1 MRKSLRLTAL
11 ASAAVFVL
19 AACGSSSSPTAAPT
33 AAAPTTAPTTAA
45 TSSATEAP
53 ATPTAAPTVDPNS
66 LLGKVIA
73 SGKIRIATDPNYAPF
88 SFLNTTTGKYEGF
101 DNGTAEE
108 AAKRLSKEVGKDIQV
123 EWVTPNWDLI
133 TAGNWGGRWDVS
145 IGSMSVTKSRAKVV
159 DFVDPYYYD
168 FGSVAVP
175 TDSTAK
181 SVADLANATWC
192 VGASTTYEQWLQGTL
207 EIVDPNMLPVPAGA
221 KVTSLP
227 TDNEC
232 VQAIAAGRK
241 FDALAA
247 NENSLANAVTQGVK
261 IRVLE
266 GPPTFTI
273 SVAFALDKSG
283 PATGEMLTVLNKVVA
298 DMHADGTLT
307 TISNQWLKK
316 DVTQKP

>member
-1 MRKSLRLTAL
+1 MRKSLRLTTL
-11 ASAAVFVL
+11 AAAAVLVVG
-19 AACGSSSSPTAAPT
+19 ACGSSST
-33 AAAPTTAPTTAA
+33 PTTAPATAAPATTAPA
-45 TSSATEAP
+45 TAAPATAAP
-53 ATPTAAPTVDPNS
+53 ATPTPSATVNPDS

-88 SFLNTTTGKYEGF
+88 SFLNTATGKYEGF

-108 AAKRLSKEVGKDIQV
+108 VAKRLSKEVGKDIAV
-123 EWVTPNWDLI
+123 EWITPNWDLI
-133 TAGNWGGRWDVS
+133 TAGSWGGRWDLS
-145 IGSMSVTKSRAKVV
+145 IGSMSVTKTRAKVV

-175 TDSTAK
+175 TASTAK
-181 SVADLANATWC
+181 AVADLVNATWC
-192 VGASTTYEQWLQGTL
+192 VGAATTYEQWLQGTL

-221 KVTSLP
+221 QVTSLP

-241 FDALAA
+241 YDALAA
-247 NENSLANAVTQGVK
+247 NENSLANAVTQGIA
-261 IRVLE
+261 IRVLD

-283 PATGEMLTVLNKVVA
+283 APDAEMLAVLNKIVGE
-298 DMHADGTLT
+298 MHADGTLSAL
-307 TISNQWLKK
+307 SNQWLKK

>member
-1 MRKSLRLTAL
+1 VNKRLRLAAL
-11 ASAAVFVL
+11 VSATVILV
-19 AACGSSSSPTAAPT
+19 AACGSSAATPAPTAVPTAAP
-33 AAAPTTAPTTAA
+33 ATTAPATT
-45 TSSATEAP
+45 AP
-53 ATPTAAPTVDPNS
+53 ATTAPAATVNPDS

-88 SFLNTTTGKYEGF
+88 SFLNTATGKYEGF

-108 AAKRLSKEVGKDIQV
+108 VVKRLSKELGKDIQI
-123 EWVTPNWDLI
+123 EWITPNWDLI
-133 TAGNWGGRWDVS
+133 TAGSWGGRWDVS
-145 IGSMSVTKSRAKVV
+145 IGSMSVTTSRAKVV
-159 DFVDPYYYD
+159 DFADPYYYD

-175 TDSTAK
+175 TDSAVK
-181 SVADLANATWC
+181 VVADLTNATWC

-207 EIVDPNMLPVPAGA
+207 EIVDPNMLPVPAGSQ
-221 KVTSLP
+221 VTSLP

-247 NENSLANAVTQGVK
+247 NENSLANAVKEGVK

-266 GPPTFTI
+266 GQPTFTI
-273 SVAFALDKSG
+273 SVAFALDRSG
-283 PATGEMLTVLNKVVA
+283 PATGEMLTVLNKIVGE
-298 DMHADGTLT
+298 MHADGTLT
-307 TISNQWLKK
+307 AISTQWLKK